1 MAKAPTPIMPYEQLR
16 QLCAEIAHQGH
27 LRDALLHEL
36 ATKDGTPEGV
46 KPLSEEE
53 TPICIWTWMNGNY
66 DITLKLKKLMAA
78 RAGALEEGTLQE
90 SSEEVEQ
97 ANKTVNK
104 VITTLYTITH
114 YVSKCL
120 GYMAGTFKE
129 QEVEPRLA
137 GGERRFPFVNLE
149 EEREQELWEQM
160 VAFFKSSK
168 DYKAD
173 LSGAA
178 GARTAREMQYTAAT
192 SCFKNFAQNVWDHA
206 CLIWLACVRE
216 ITNEPLG
223 DASKRKFLDNNRR
236 DLHSFI
242 KNTRCLNLRTEEV
255 DSENNPR
262 CSFEHP
268 DGGLQKFF
276 VSYLT
281 AGPLAEVA
289 APPQLP
295 KATKKKEKKKRKKK
309 ELENNGEGGSRAV
322 GDEASVEAPVESPA
336 KRAAVVVIKKEGEP
350 SPKKARRIE
359 LRESSPPR
367 DVMYTQ
373 RFEDP
378 SVLAFTGSHPLYN
391 GPEDRYVDLT
401 DQEAHKMFDELAK
414 NIDEVAK
421 TGDMEEKMIEVVN
434 GKEYLPQDQL
444 WKKRY
449 CPAVLERLKESRA
462 QLVLARSALFGQ
474 DTDEAIRC
482 YNRSKLQLSLLNHM
496 QTNMGGYW
504 KRLSICEGYE
514 VVN

>member
-1 MAKAPTPIMPYEQLR
+1 MTSEQICR
-16 QLCAEIAHQGH
+16 LCKDIAHQGH
-27 LRDALLHEL
+27 FRDAWAREL
-36 ATKDGTPEGV
+36 ATEDGTPEGV

-53 TPICIWTWMNGNY
+53 IPIFIWSWMNGNY
-66 DITLKLKKLMAA
+66 DISLKLKELMAA
-78 RAGALEEGTLQE
+78 RAGALEQGTLQE
-90 SSEEVEQ
+90 SPEEVEQ

-104 VITTLYTITH
+104 VITTLYTIIH

-120 GYMAGTFKE
+120 GWMAGTFKE

-137 GGERRFPFVNLE
+137 GGKSPFPFVNLE
-149 EEREQELWEQM
+149 EAREQELWKEL
-160 VAFFKSSK
+160 VAFFKASK

-178 GARTAREMQYTAAT
+178 GARAAREMQYTAAT
-192 SCFKNFAQNVWDHA
+192 SCFKNFAQIVWDNA

-223 DASKRKFLDNNRR
+223 DASKRKFLDNNRV

-242 KNTRCLNLRTEEV
+242 ENTRCLNLRTEEV

-276 VSYLT
+276 DRYLK

-289 APPQLP
+289 APPQPP

-309 ELENNGEGGSRAV
+309 ELENNGEGSSRAV

-336 KRAAVVVIKKEGEP
+336 KRAAVVVIKKEDEP
-350 SPKKARRIE
+350 SPKKNARRIE
-359 LRESSPPR
+359 LAGSSPPR
-367 DVMYTQ
+367 GVRYTQ

-378 SVLAFTGSHPLYN
+378 TVLAFTGSHPLYR
-391 GPEDRYVDLT
+391 GRDYTKDHYMDLT

-414 NIDEVAK
+414 NIGEVATK
-421 TGDMEEKMIEVVN
+421 GNMEEKMLEVVN
-434 GKEYLPQDQL
+434 GKEALPRDQL
-444 WKKRY
+444 WKKRF

-462 QLVLARSALFGQ
+462 QLVCARSELFGG
-474 DTDEAIRC
+474 DTNAAVRC
-482 YNRSKLQLSLLNHM
+482 YNRSRLQLHLLNHM
-496 QTNMGGYW
+496 LGKSVVESYW
-504 KRLSICEGYE
+504 KKLSICEGYE
-514 VVN
+514 VVD